1 MTAQL
6 TIANL
11 YPLCM
16 SALGDEGN
24 AKVLRHRA
32 EQRGVSAS
40 IVTTYAGPLPRADIY
55 LIGGGWHPE
64 QPRIVE
70 LLKGPDSL
78 ARRVADGAVVL
89 GINAGFQVL
98 GEWFDTPDG
107 TRHAGLGL
115 LGVRTSFAPLVEGR
129 VVTLPNTALRLPALS
144 GFECHPARTE
154 LDPDVEPFARLDVGV
169 GNGYAARVSGH
180 RGGGFAAV
188 ARGGFH
194 GSYANANGIMT
205 PITNGPDPSALRRAQ
220 AASNANRKAH
230 SAAGRAPSHTNRGVG
245 HSGVGHAAAGHSG
258 ARTTGSGPAP
268 GAARIVPTTSGL
280 SSSNFDAGGWGA
292 RSSDAPS
299 GRRFDVVGDGR
310 GGSDLV
316 PAAEGAIKDHVIGTY
331 LHGPVLARNRE
342 LADLLL
348 SWALGRQI
356 EPLGAADPHA
366 ARRSHA
372 AGERAAEERVS
383 ARESVTR

>member
-1 MTAQL
+1 TAQL

-70 LLKGPDSL
+70 LLGGPDGL
-78 ARRVADGAVVL
+78 ARPVADGAVVL

-154 LDPDVEPFARLDVGV
+154 L
-169 GNGYAARVSGH
+169 
-180 RGGGFAAV
+180 
-188 ARGGFH
+188 
-194 GSYANANGIMT
+194 
-205 PITNGPDPSALRRAQ
+205 
-220 AASNANRKAH
+220 
-230 SAAGRAPSHTNRGVG
+230 
-245 HSGVGHAAAGHSG
+245 
-258 ARTTGSGPAP
+258 
-268 GAARIVPTTSGL
+268 
-280 SSSNFDAGGWGA
+280 
-292 RSSDAPS
+292 
-299 GRRFDVVGDGR
+299 
-310 GGSDLV
+310 
-316 PAAEGAIKDHVIGTY
+316 
-331 LHGPVLARNRE
+331 
-342 LADLLL
+342 
-348 SWALGRQI
+348 
-356 EPLGAADPHA
+356 
-366 ARRSHA
+366 
-372 AGERAAEERVS
+372 
-383 ARESVTR
+383 